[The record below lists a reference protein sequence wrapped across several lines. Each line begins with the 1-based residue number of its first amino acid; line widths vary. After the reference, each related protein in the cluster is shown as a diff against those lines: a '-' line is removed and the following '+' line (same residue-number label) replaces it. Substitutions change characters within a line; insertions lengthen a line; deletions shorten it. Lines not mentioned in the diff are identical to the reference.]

1 MIKTHSLHHPKVD
14 IHRLCLPRSNGG
26 RDLTQLEPS
35 YKTSTIGLSRCLN
48 LSDDW
53 MLRLALKHEK
63 EKGSHFVV
71 KEARGVARQIDLDL
85 EIEFDGEMKKTENA
99 RKLKRIAKE
108 KRKKVIDTVWK
119 SKLLHGQYPLGSQ
132 QADADLH
139 ETHQWLRSAGLKV
152 ETEGFIIAAQDQR
165 LFKKNFLANI
175 LHDVADP
182 GCRFCNINT
191 ETIDHL
197 ISGRTI
203 QTKQNKTC

>member
-1 MIKTHSLHHPKVD
+1 
-14 IHRLCLPRSNGG
+14 
-26 RDLTQLEPS
+26 
-35 YKTSTIGLSRCLN
+35 
-48 LSDDW
+48 

-71 KEARGVARQIDLDL
+71 KEARGVAREIDLDL

-108 KRKKVIDTVWK
+108 KGKKVIDTVWK

-165 LFKKNFLANI
+165 LFKKIFLANI

-197 ISGRTI
+197 IAGRTI